1 MKNNTARSVRVPS
14 NALSLNLPPSA
25 RTLQGHLFDPREEI
39 WVWRDTV
46 TRASINFESLKPVLC
61 PAMLRSF
68 KLVMLWM
75 VENRATGGV
84 NTDFDRL
91 RTFFRFVR
99 ASRRRLVVKITAA
112 DILNYRAAH
121 RHEGMLRRVRP
132 ILRKWSLMGLAGVSE
147 AVAQLESV
155 RTKDSAKGRAVRTND
170 PTMGPFTSIEFD
182 GLLSSLNQSVAG
194 GSMEASYAVL
204 AYILIGLG
212 IRPAQCALLKACDI
226 TCESHDGRWRYILR
240 VPQVKQRHREARAEF
255 RERVLPES
263 LGKTLHEHAERM
275 RMQFIDILADPRSAP
290 LIAARQPKGRFVPGY
305 EYHAVA
311 LDLTQGL
318 LTALAKLEVYSE
330 RTGKR
335 LHTPPIRFRRTF
347 ATRAAAA
354 GWSPPAIAE
363 ALGHSNTKN
372 VMVYIEAIPDIAARI
387 DRALATEMA
396 PLAQAFAG
404 TLIQDEDEA
413 VRGSDP
419 ASRIFDARIDR
430 SGTPL
435 GSCGQF
441 AFCGF
446 SAPLACYTCQHF
458 QPWLDGPH
466 ESVRDHLLNRRAR
479 LLETASE
486 QIAQINDRRILAVE
500 QVIQLCAEARR
511 HRSEPH
517 G

>member
-1 MKNNTARSVRVPS
+1 
-14 NALSLNLPPSA
+14 
-25 RTLQGHLFDPREEI
+25 
-39 WVWRDTV
+39 
-46 TRASINFESLKPVLC
+46 
-61 PAMLRSF
+61 MLHAF

-75 VENRATGGV
+75 AENRATGGV

-99 ASRRRLVVKITAA
+99 ASRRSPIMKIAGP

-121 RHEGMLRRVRP
+121 RHEGTLRRVRP

-147 AVAQLESV
+147 AVALLECV
-155 RTKDSAKGRAVRTND
+155 RTKDSVKGRAVRTHD
-170 PTMGPFTSIEFD
+170 PKMGPFTSIEFD
-182 GLLSSLNQSVAG
+182 GLISNLNQSVAG
-194 GSMEASYAVL
+194 GSMDASYAVL
-204 AYILIGLG
+204 AYILIALG
-212 IRPAQCALLKACDI
+212 IRPAQCALLKVSDI
-226 TCESHDGRWRYILR
+226 TCESYDGRQRYILR
-240 VPQVKQRHREARAEF
+240 VPQVKQGHREARAEF

-263 LGKTLHEHAERM
+263 LGKLLHEHAQQIRVHFVEV
-275 RMQFIDILADPRSAP
+275 LEDPLSAP
-290 LIAARQPKGRFVPGY
+290 LLPARQPRAEFVLGY
-305 EYHAVA
+305 EYHTIA

-318 LTALAKLEVYSE
+318 QTALSKLEVYSE

-335 LHTPPIRFRRTF
+335 LHTPAIRFRRTF

-354 GWSPPAIAE
+354 GWSPSAIAE
-363 ALGHSNTKN
+363 ALGHGSTKH
-372 VMVYIEAIPDIAARI
+372 VMVYVEAIPDIAARI
-387 DRALATEMA
+387 DRAMATEMA

-404 TLIQDEDEA
+404 TLIKDEGEA

-435 GSCGQF
+435 GSCGQY

-466 ESVRDHLLNRRAR
+466 ESVREYLLNRRAQ

-486 QIAQINDRRILAVE
+486 HIAQINDRRILAVE
-500 QVIQLCAEARR
+500 QVIQLCTQAKEQRGG
-511 HRSEPH
+511 PN

>member
-1 MKNNTARSVRVPS
+1 M
-14 NALSLNLPPSA
+14 
-25 RTLQGHLFDPREEI
+25 
-39 WVWRDTV
+39 
-46 TRASINFESLKPVLC
+46 NFASLKPLLC
-61 PAMLRSF
+61 PAMLHSF

-91 RTFFRFVR
+91 RTFFKFVR
-99 ASRRRLVVKITAA
+99 ASRRSPIVKIAGT
-112 DILNYRAAH
+112 DVLNYRAAH
-121 RHEGMLRRVRP
+121 VHEGTLRRVRP
-132 ILRKWSLMGLAGVSE
+132 ILRKWHLMGLAGVSE
-147 AVAQLESV
+147 AVALLESV
-155 RTKDSAKGRAVRTND
+155 RTKDPVKGRLVRTHD
-170 PTMGPFTSIEFD
+170 PKMGPFTSIEFD
-182 GLLSSLNQSVAG
+182 GLISNLNQSVAS
-194 GSMEASYAVL
+194 GSMDASYAVL

-212 IRPAQCALLKACDI
+212 IRPAQCALLKVSDI
-226 TCESHDGRWRYILR
+226 TCESHDGRQRYILR
-240 VPQVKQRHREARAEF
+240 VPQIKQRHREARAEF

-263 LGKTLHEHAERM
+263 LGKIVYEHAERL
-275 RMQFIDILADPRSAP
+275 RGDFIEVLDDPSSAP
-290 LIAARQPKGRFVPGY
+290 LLPARQPSAAVARGY
-305 EYHAVA
+305 EYHSIA

-318 LTALAKLEVYSE
+318 RTALGKLQVYSE

-372 VMVYIEAIPDIAARI
+372 VMVYVEAIPDIAARI
-387 DRALATEMA
+387 DRAMATEMA

-404 TLIQDEDEA
+404 TLIKDEGEA

-430 SGTPL
+430 SGSPL
-435 GSCGQF
+435 GSCGQYS
-441 AFCGF
+441 FCGF

-466 ESVRDHLLNRRAR
+466 ESVREYLLNRRAQ

-486 QIAQINDRRILAVE
+486 QVAQINDRRILAVE
-500 QVIQLCAEARR
+500 QVIQLCAQAKN
-511 HRSEPH
+511 
-517 G
+517 